1 MRKIQRTSYFPLEPI
16 QLVPLCS
23 ASSGISRDSSRDKDT
38 LPLKSS
44 SSRCLLFLFA
54 RLASYGVPDI
64 IYHSFQSC
72 PQRTGR
78 LKIRPSFTIGL
89 RFHFFAFIELFLL
102 PNAGY
107 RQLLLSNPDP
117 MYSILRG
124 MAHTHTHDQPVRCFL
139 VNCISG
145 NINRKMTVHSN
156 LVDKYITTLFSC
168 LYSDSAFK

>member
-1 MRKIQRTSYFPLEPI
+1 MSKIQRTSYFPLVPI

-44 SSRCLLFLFA
+44 SSCCYFFLH
-54 RLASYGVPDI
+54 ASLYTEYLI
-64 IYHSFQSC
+64 SSTTFQSC

-124 MAHTHTHDQPVRCFL
+124 MAHTHTHDQPVRCSL
-139 VNCISG
+139 VN
-145 NINRKMTVHSN
+145 
-156 LVDKYITTLFSC
+156 
-168 LYSDSAFK
+168 